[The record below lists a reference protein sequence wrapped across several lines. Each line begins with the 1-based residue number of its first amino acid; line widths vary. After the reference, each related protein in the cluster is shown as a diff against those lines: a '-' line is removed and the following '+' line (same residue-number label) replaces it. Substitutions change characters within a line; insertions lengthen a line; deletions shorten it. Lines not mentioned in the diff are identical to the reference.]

1 MNWKTITNDL
11 ETAEIKVR
19 MSTIDLIGEEKQHRK
34 KSGGRKIEYF
44 RYFIGVNG
52 NLFNINK
59 ASYDWLKDNLD

>member
-1 MNWKTITNDL
+1 MNWVDITNVL

-19 MSTIDLIGEEKQHRK
+19 ASQIDLIGEEKQYK
-34 KSGGRKIEYF
+34 KKASGKIEYF

-52 NLFNINK
+52 NIFDINK